1 MNTKKYQQ
9 EFGTLSAA
17 GVAVIA
23 TRTREPFRCINALR
37 DWAFAKDLPFG
48 LWNVRDGW
56 SEELPTDDAD
66 KVATKDGVIDPYKA
80 LLTILDVPGNGK
92 NAKKKGVYVMH
103 APHHWIG
110 KHPGMIEC
118 LRHYV
123 RDMGEMPRL
132 RIVMVMP
139 EGIILP
145 DDLKHD
151 IPLLDFGLP
160 DFDER
165 KEIFDYV
172 VESSTP
178 QGQEIPTLFTGRE
191 VETLVGSAGGMTQME
206 AETAFSKAIVLQRPQ
221 WPELLFDEFNRTV
234 LDAKTEIVK
243 NSEVLEMMD
252 SLPIEDVGGLEVF
265 KDWIRIAARC
275 FGAEA
280 REAGVDAPKGVV
292 VVGSPG
298 TGKSLVGKVTG
309 SMLQMP
315 IVKFDVSRLFAS
327 LVGQSEER
335 ARGAIK
341 MLEALAPCVAFIDE
355 IDKGLGGAHQSGGD
369 SGVSKRVLGTILTAM
384 QESKAPIFWIA
395 SANRVD
401 GLPPELLRKG
411 RFDEVFAVLSP
422 NKVERREIFKIH
434 LRKRK
439 QDADALDD
447 FELALDASEGY
458 VGAEIEAA
466 CKEAVKVAFAN
477 EVPVT
482 GKLIAEQLGMMK
494 PLREAFPED
503 IARME
508 QWAQNNARLASLPVS
523 EEPLAVVNPDQVV
536 RKRIRR
542 RSVEG

>member
-37 DWAFAKDLPFG
+37 EWAFLKDLPFG

-66 KVATKDGVIDPYKA
+66 KSPAKDGVVDPYKA
-80 LLTILDVPGNGK
+80 LLNILDVSGNGK

-103 APHHWIG
+103 APHHWLG
-110 KHPGMIEC
+110 KHPGIIEC

-132 RIVMVMP
+132 RIILVMP
-139 EGIILP
+139 EGVILP

-151 IPLLDFGLP
+151 IPILDFGLP
-160 DFDER
+160 DFEER
-165 KEIFDYV
+165 KEIYEYV
-172 VESSTP
+172 IASSTP
-178 QGQEIPTLFTGRE
+178 ASQTVPTLFTKNQI
-191 VETLVGSAGGMTQME
+191 ETVVGSAGGMTQME
-206 AETAFSKAIVLQRPQ
+206 AETAFSKAVVLQRPN
-221 WPELLFDEFNRTV
+221 WPDLIFDDFNRVV

-252 SLPIEDVGGLEVF
+252 SLPIEDVGGLEDY
-265 KDWIRIAARC
+265 KEWISVAARC

-280 REAGVDAPKGVV
+280 RAAGVDAPKGVV

-298 TGKSLVGKVTG
+298 TGKSLVGKATG
-309 SMLQMP
+309 AILQMP

-355 IDKGLGGAHQSGGD
+355 IDKGLGGSHNAGGD
-369 SGVSKRVLGTILTAM
+369 SGVSKRILGTILTAM

-422 NKVERREIFKIH
+422 NKVERLEIFKIH

-439 QDADALDD
+439 QDVSNITDMEVAL
-447 FELALDASEGY
+447 EASQGY

-466 CKEAVKVAFAN
+466 CKEAVKHAFAHQ
-477 EVPVT
+477 VPMT
-482 GKLIAEQLGMMK
+482 GRLLADQLGMMK

-503 IARME
+503 IERME
-508 QWAQNNARLASLPVS
+508 QWAQNNARLASRVIPEELP
-523 EEPLAVVNPDQVV
+523 VV
-536 RKRIRR
+536 RKARFANAA
-542 RSVEG
+542 VEALRAEF